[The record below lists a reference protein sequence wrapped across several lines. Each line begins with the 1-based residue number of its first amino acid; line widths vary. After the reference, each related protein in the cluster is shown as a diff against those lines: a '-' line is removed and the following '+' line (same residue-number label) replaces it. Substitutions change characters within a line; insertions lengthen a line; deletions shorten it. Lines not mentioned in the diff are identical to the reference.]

1 MARKQPQYKEG
12 WMAFDDSVLTKNL
25 KIGSNKNPLPV
36 DKPESGDDRYQW
48 QKDLA
53 DSDFMK
59 KWSEKVKGW
68 EDAVSDASKATE
80 NWAHVEILKRT
91 FNIVGSSY
99 RDAFEAFEMLSKG
112 GKEFETRVNNRVRRS
127 MALQPDDVIKGV
139 FASYSVKKL
148 ANEYTDIL
156 IDTSNK
162 DTISLYTSNGEGDD
176 SIHWFGSKNK
186 PTGRPRKGL
195 FFTEFPG
202 GVVKEGDNEVVTAEP
217 DETGEF
223 AFAETSVS
231 GIPENNL
238 ATFQVSEHPG
248 LDETSPG
255 NNKLEDFEPLEVGV
269 DRKPFFDNNIVDL
282 LPSSFL
288 GMSFSQCISTIAGK
302 DPSLTNC
309 QFILYRKNNQGEPE
323 VFNFRIKN
331 WQVPE
336 EERKVGN
343 IKYGNGVMSVAINRY
358 STHKTLVDMDIIL
371 DRQLNTLRHI
381 MEAVGIGTTEGDFLN
396 LSEGFDN
403 QYSDLGTVYL
413 QVVPGWYLTTEQNLG
428 SPGSVYKNW
437 RNAAEEID
445 SETGEPVEENPLKYP
460 LFCFTNVKLRT
471 LDLPLK
477 FNTKE
482 NGNAWTVKVQASYE
496 KLYKTST
503 EVKVDLLKSVV
514 VDPTLAFTKYES
526 N

>member
-1 MARKQPQYKEG
+1 MESYDKL
-12 WMAFDDSVLTKNL
+12 LTNNL
-25 KIGSNKNPLPV
+25 KIGSNKNPLPAGKSEKE
-36 DKPESGDDRYQW
+36 DNRYQW

-59 KWSEKVKGW
+59 KWSEKAKSW
-68 EDAVSDASKATE
+68 EEEVAKANKVTE
-80 NWAHVEILKRT
+80 NWCHVEVLDKV
-91 FNIVGSSY
+91 FNIFGSSY
-99 RDAFEAFEMLSKG
+99 KDAFAAFEMLSKG
-112 GKEFETRVNNRVRRS
+112 GQEFETRVNNRVRRS
-127 MALQPDDVIKGV
+127 MALQPDDTIKGV

-148 ANEYTDIL
+148 AEPNE
-156 IDTSNK
+156 
-162 DTISLYTSNGEGDD
+162 NGEFNIKGKEIPKDV
-176 SIHWFGSKNK
+176 
-186 PTGRPRKGL
+186 RPKERP
-195 FFTEFPG
+195 EFETL
-202 GVVKEGDNEVVTAEP
+202 VYEP
-217 DETGEF
+217 
-223 AFAETSVS
+223 
-231 GIPENNL
+231 
-238 ATFQVSEHPG
+238 
-248 LDETSPG
+248 
-255 NNKLEDFEPLEVGV
+255 KDFEPLEVGL
-269 DRKPFFDNNIVDL
+269 DRKPFFDNSIVDL

-288 GMSFSQCISTIAGK
+288 EMSFSQCISTIAGK

-309 QFILYRKNNQGEPE
+309 QFILYRKNNQGERK

-343 IKYGNGVMSVAINRY
+343 IKYGNEVMSVAINRY

-381 MEAVGIGTTEGDFLN
+381 MEAVGIGTIEGDFLN

-413 QVVPGWYLTTEQNLG
+413 QIVPGWYLTTEQNLG
-428 SPGSVYKNW
+428 SPDSVYENLKK
-437 RNAAEEID
+437 APEIID
-445 SETGEPVEENPLKYP
+445 SETGEPVKGNPLKYP

-496 KLYKTST
+496 KLYKTSD
-503 EVKVDLLKSVV
+503 EVKEGLLKATV
-514 VDPTLAFTKYES
+514 VDPKPAFTK
-526 N
+526 

>member
-1 MARKQPQYKEG
+1 MESYDKL
-12 WMAFDDSVLTKNL
+12 LTNNL
-25 KIGSNKNPLPV
+25 KIGSNKKPLPV

-53 DSDFMK
+53 DSEFMK
-59 KWSEKVKGW
+59 KWGEKVKGW

-80 NWAHVEILKRT
+80 NWCHVEVLDKV

-99 RDAFEAFEMLSKG
+99 KDAFEAFEMLSKG
-112 GKEFETRVNNRVRRS
+112 GQEFETRVNNRVRRS

-156 IDTSNK
+156 IDKSKN
-162 DTISLYTSNGEGDD
+162 DTISLFTSNGEVDN
-176 SIHWFGSKNK
+176 SIHWGGVKNK
-186 PTGRPRKGL
+186 PAGKPREGL
-195 FFTEFPG
+195 FFTKFPG
-202 GVVKEGDNEVVTAEP
+202 PDKVAKPNGD
-217 DETGEF
+217 GEF
-223 AFAETSVS
+223 NIKGKEISKDVRPKERSKERPEFETLVYE
-231 GIPENNL
+231 P
-238 ATFQVSEHPG
+238 
-248 LDETSPG
+248 
-255 NNKLEDFEPLEVGV
+255 KDFESLDVGEA
-269 DRKPFFDNNIVDL
+269 RKPFFDNSIVDL

-288 GMSFSQCISTIAGK
+288 EMSFSQCISTIAEK

-309 QFILYRKNNQGEPE
+309 QFILYRKNNQGKPE

-343 IKYGNGVMSVAINRY
+343 IKYGNGVMSVAVNRY

-371 DRQLNTLRHI
+371 DRQLKTLRHI
-381 MEAVGIGTTEGDFLN
+381 MEAVGMGTIEGDFLN

-403 QYSDLGTVYL
+403 QYTDLGTVYL
-413 QVVPGWYLTTEQNLG
+413 QIVPGWYLTTEQNLG
-428 SPGSVYKNW
+428 SPGSVYDNLK
-437 RNAAEEID
+437 RAPEILD
-445 SETGEPVEENPLKYP
+445 SETGKPVRVGDPLKYP

-477 FNTKE
+477 FSTKE
-482 NGNAWTVKVQASYE
+482 NGKAWTVKVQASYE
-496 KLYKTST
+496 KLYKTSD
-503 EVKVDLLKSVV
+503 EVKEGLLKATV
-514 VDPTLAFTKYES
+514 VDPTRAFTK
-526 N
+526 

>member
-1 MARKQPQYKEG
+1 MESYDKL
-12 WMAFDDSVLTKNL
+12 LTNNL
-25 KIGSNKNPLPV
+25 KIGSNKNPLPAGKSEKE
-36 DKPESGDDRYQW
+36 DNRYQW

-59 KWSEKVKGW
+59 KWSEKAKSW
-68 EDAVSDASKATE
+68 EEEVAKANKVTE
-80 NWAHVEILKRT
+80 NWCHVEVLDRV

-99 RDAFEAFEMLSKG
+99 KDAFEAFEMLSKG
-112 GKEFETRVNNRVRRS
+112 GQEFETKVNNRVRRS
-127 MALQPDDVIKGV
+127 MALQPDDTLKGV

-148 ANEYTDIL
+148 ANEYTNIL
-156 IDTSNK
+156 IDTENEN
-162 DTISLYTSNGEGDD
+162 TISLFTSNGEVDN
-176 SIHWFGSKNK
+176 SIRWGGSKNK
-186 PTGRPRKGL
+186 PTGRPREGL

-202 GVVKEGDNEVVTAEP
+202 SPVKAKDENGNEIEVTA
-217 DETGEF
+217 
-223 AFAETSVS
+223 S
-231 GIPENNL
+231 GPNDFGDYII
-238 ATFQVSEHPG
+238 SE
-248 LDETSPG
+248 DSPG
-255 NNKLEDFEPLEVGV
+255 NNKPKDFESLDVKD
-269 DRKPFFDNNIVDL
+269 DRAKFFENSIVDL
-282 LPSSFL
+282 LPKSFL
-288 GMSFSQCISTIAGK
+288 EMSFSQCISTIAGK

-309 QFILYRKNNQGEPE
+309 QFILYRKNNQGKPE

-343 IKYGNGVMSVAINRY
+343 LKYGNEVMSVAINRY

-381 MEAVGIGTTEGDFLN
+381 MEAVGMGTTEGDFLN

-403 QYSDLGTVYL
+403 QYTDLGTVYL
-413 QVVPGWYLTTEQNLG
+413 QIVPGWYLTTEQNLG
-428 SPGSVYKNW
+428 SPGSVYDNLKG
-437 RNAAEEID
+437 APEILD
-445 SETGEPVEENPLKYP
+445 SETGKPVKVGDPLKYP

-482 NGNAWTVKVQASYE
+482 NGKAWTVKVQASYE
-496 KLYKTST
+496 KLYKTSD
-503 EVKVDLLKSVV
+503 EVKVSLLAATV
-514 VDPTLAFTKYES
+514 VDPATTFAKHEL

>member
-1 MARKQPQYKEG
+1 MESYDKL
-12 WMAFDDSVLTKNL
+12 LTNNL
-25 KIGSNKNPLPV
+25 KIGSNKNPLPAGKSEKE
-36 DKPESGDDRYQW
+36 DNRYQW

-59 KWSEKVKGW
+59 KWGEKVKGW
-68 EDAVSDASKATE
+68 EEEVAKANKVTE
-80 NWAHVEILKRT
+80 NWCHIEVLDKV

-99 RDAFEAFEMLSKG
+99 KDVFAAFEMLSKG
-112 GKEFETRVNNRVRRS
+112 GQEFETRVNNRVRRS
-127 MALQPDDVIKGV
+127 MALQPDDTIKGV

-148 ANEYTDIL
+148 ANEYTNIL
-156 IDTSNK
+156 IDAGN
-162 DTISLYTSNGEGDD
+162 DISLYTSNGEVDN
-176 SIHWFGSKNK
+176 SIHWGGSKNK
-186 PTGRPRKGL
+186 PTGRPREGL

-202 GVVKEGDNEVVTAEP
+202 TDKVAKPNEN
-217 DETGEF
+217 GEF
-223 AFAETSVS
+223 AITE
-231 GIPENNL
+231 IPK
-238 ATFQVSEHPG
+238 G
-248 LDETSPG
+248 DKIK
-255 NNKLEDFEPLEVGV
+255 KLETLVYEPKDFEPLEVGP
-269 DRKPFFDNNIVDL
+269 DRKPFFDNSIVDL
-282 LPSSFL
+282 LPESFL
-288 GMSFSQCISTIAGK
+288 EMSFSQCISTIAGK

-309 QFILYRKNNQGEPE
+309 QFILYRKNNQGKPK

-343 IKYGNGVMSVAINRY
+343 IKYGNEVMSVAINRY

-371 DRQLNTLRHI
+371 DRQLKTLRHI
-381 MEAVGIGTTEGDFLN
+381 MEAVGIGTIEGDFLN

-413 QVVPGWYLTTEQNLG
+413 QIVPGWYLTTEQNLG
-428 SPGSVYKNW
+428 SPGRVYDNLKK
-437 RNAAEEID
+437 APEIID
-445 SETGEPVEENPLKYP
+445 SKTGEPVKGNPLKYP

-482 NGNAWTVKVQASYE
+482 NGKAWTVKVQASYE
-496 KLYKTST
+496 KLYKTSD
-503 EVKVDLLKSVV
+503 EVKEDLLKATV
-514 VDPTLAFTKYES
+514 VDPTPAFTKYGS

>member
-1 MARKQPQYKEG
+1 MESYDKL
-12 WMAFDDSVLTKNL
+12 LTNNL
-25 KIGSNKNPLPV
+25 KIGSNKNPLPAGKSEKE
-36 DKPESGDDRYQW
+36 DNRYQW

-80 NWAHVEILKRT
+80 NWCHVEVLDKV

-99 RDAFEAFEMLSKG
+99 NDAFAAFEMLSKG
-112 GKEFETRVNNRVRRS
+112 GQEFETRVNNRVRRS
-127 MALQPDDVIKGV
+127 MALQPDDTIKGV

-148 ANEYTDIL
+148 ANEYTNIL
-156 IDTSNK
+156 IDTGNEN
-162 DTISLYTSNGEGDD
+162 TISLYTSNGEVDN
-176 SIHWFGSKNK
+176 SIHWGGSKNK
-186 PTGRPRKGL
+186 PASKHRAGL

-202 GVVKEGDNEVVTAEP
+202 SPVKAKDENGNEIEVTA
-217 DETGEF
+217 
-223 AFAETSVS
+223 S
-231 GIPENNL
+231 GPNESKDNFGDYII
-238 ATFQVSEHPG
+238 SE
-248 LDETSPG
+248 DSPG
-255 NNKLEDFEPLEVGV
+255 NNGPKDFEPLDVKD
-269 DRKPFFDNNIVDL
+269 DRKHFFDNSIVDL

-288 GMSFSQCISTIAGK
+288 EMSFSQCISTIAGK

-309 QFILYRKNNQGEPE
+309 QFILYRKNNQGKPE

-343 IKYGNGVMSVAINRY
+343 IKYGNGVMSVAVNRY

-381 MEAVGIGTTEGDFLN
+381 MEAVGMGTIEGDFLN

-403 QYSDLGTVYL
+403 QYRDLGTVYL
-413 QVVPGWYLTTEQNLG
+413 QIVPGWYLTTEQNLG
-428 SPGSVYKNW
+428 SPGNVYDNLKNVG
-437 RNAAEEID
+437 EVID
-445 SETGEPVEENPLKYP
+445 SKTGEPVKGNPLKYP

-482 NGNAWTVKVQASYE
+482 NGKAWTVKVQASYE
-496 KLYKTST
+496 KLYKTSD
-503 EVKVDLLKSVV
+503 EVKEDLLKAAV
-514 VDPTLAFTKYES
+514 VDPKLAFTK
-526 N
+526 

>member
-1 MARKQPQYKEG
+1 MESYDKL
-12 WMAFDDSVLTKNL
+12 LTNNL
-25 KIGSNKNPLPV
+25 KIGSNKNPLPAGKSEKE
-36 DKPESGDDRYQW
+36 DNRYQW
-48 QKDLA
+48 QKDLEN
-53 DSDFMK
+53 SEFMK
-59 KWSEKVKGW
+59 KWGEKAKSW
-68 EDAVSDASKATE
+68 EEEVAKSNEVTE
-80 NWAHVEILKRT
+80 NWCHIEVLDRV

-99 RDAFEAFEMLSKG
+99 KDAFEAFEMLSKG

-148 ANEYTDIL
+148 SNEYTDIL
-156 IDTSNK
+156 IDTENEN
-162 DTISLYTSNGEGDD
+162 TISLYTSNGEVDN
-176 SIHWFGSKNK
+176 SIHWGGSKNK
-186 PTGRPRKGL
+186 PAGKHREGL

-202 GVVKEGDNEVVTAEP
+202 SPGSTVPNE
-217 DETGEF
+217 DGEF
-223 AFAETSVS
+223 AIT
-231 GIPENNL
+231 GIPK
-238 ATFQVSEHPG
+238 G
-248 LDETSPG
+248 DKIK
-255 NNKLEDFEPLEVGV
+255 KLETLVYEPKDFEGLNVGEA
-269 DRKPFFDNNIVDL
+269 RKPFFDNSIVDL
-282 LPSSFL
+282 LPESFL
-288 GMSFSQCISTIAGK
+288 EMSFSQCITTIARE

-309 QFILYRKNNQGEPE
+309 QFILYRKNNQGKPE

-343 IKYGNGVMSVAINRY
+343 IKYGNGVMSVAVNRY

-381 MEAVGIGTTEGDFLN
+381 MEAVGIGTIEGDFLN

-413 QVVPGWYLTTEQNLG
+413 QIVPGWYLTTEQNLG
-428 SPGSVYKNW
+428 SPGSIYKNW
-437 RNAAEEID
+437 RNAAEVID

-477 FNTKE
+477 FSTKE
-482 NGNAWTVKVQASYE
+482 NGKAWTVKVQASYE
-496 KLYKTST
+496 KLYKTSD
-503 EVKVDLLKSVV
+503 EVKEGLLKATV
-514 VDPTLAFTKYES
+514 VDPTRAFTKYGS

>member
-1 MARKQPQYKEG
+1 MESYDKL
-12 WMAFDDSVLTKNL
+12 LTNNL
-25 KIGSNKNPLPV
+25 KIGSNKNPLPAGKSEKE
-36 DKPESGDDRYQW
+36 DNRYQW

-59 KWSEKVKGW
+59 KWSEKAKSW
-68 EDAVSDASKATE
+68 EEEVAKANKVTE
-80 NWAHVEILKRT
+80 NWCHVEVLDRV

-99 RDAFEAFEMLSKG
+99 KDAFAAFEMLSKG
-112 GKEFETRVNNRVRRS
+112 GQEFETRVNNRVRRS
-127 MALQPDDVIKGV
+127 MALQPDDTIKGV

-148 ANEYTDIL
+148 ANPNE
-156 IDTSNK
+156 
-162 DTISLYTSNGEGDD
+162 NGEFNIKGKEIPKDVR
-176 SIHWFGSKNK
+176 SKE
-186 PTGRPRKGL
+186 RP
-195 FFTEFPG
+195 EFETL
-202 GVVKEGDNEVVTAEP
+202 VYEP
-217 DETGEF
+217 
-223 AFAETSVS
+223 
-231 GIPENNL
+231 
-238 ATFQVSEHPG
+238 
-248 LDETSPG
+248 
-255 NNKLEDFEPLEVGV
+255 KDFEPLEVGL
-269 DRKPFFDNNIVDL
+269 DRKPFFDNSIVDL

-288 GMSFSQCISTIAGK
+288 EMSFSQCISTIAGK

-309 QFILYRKNNQGEPE
+309 QFILYRKNNQGERK

-343 IKYGNGVMSVAINRY
+343 IKYGNEVMSVAINRY

-381 MEAVGIGTTEGDFLN
+381 MEAVGIGTIEGDFLN

-413 QVVPGWYLTTEQNLG
+413 QIVPGWYLTTEQNLG
-428 SPGSVYKNW
+428 SPDSVYENLKK
-437 RNAAEEID
+437 APEIID
-445 SETGEPVEENPLKYP
+445 SETGEPVKGNPLKYP

-496 KLYKTST
+496 KLYKTSD
-503 EVKVDLLKSVV
+503 EVKEGLLKATV
-514 VDPTLAFTKYES
+514 VDPKPAFTK
-526 N
+526 

>member
-1 MARKQPQYKEG
+1 MESY
-12 WMAFDDSVLTKNL
+12 DSVLTNNL
-25 KIGSNKNPLPV
+25 KIGSNKNPLSVNAP
-36 DKPESGDDRYQW
+36 DPEDNRYQW
-48 QKDLA
+48 QKDLEN
-53 DSDFMK
+53 SEFMK

-80 NWAHVEILKRT
+80 NWCHIEVLDRI
-91 FNIVGSSY
+91 FNAVGSSY
-99 RDAFEAFEMLSKG
+99 KDVFEAFEMLSKG
-112 GKEFETRVNNRVRRS
+112 GQEFETRVNNRVRRS
-127 MALQPDDVIKGV
+127 MALQPDDVLKGV
-139 FASYSVKKL
+139 FTSYSVKKL
-148 ANEYTDIL
+148 AKEYTDAL
-156 IDTSNK
+156 IDAENEN
-162 DTISLYTSNGEGDD
+162 TISLFTSNGEVDN
-176 SIHWFGSKNK
+176 SIQWFGSWNSKNK
-186 PTGRPRKGL
+186 PTGKPRADL
-195 FFTEFPG
+195 LFTEYPG
-202 GVVKEGDNEVVTAEP
+202 APGSTEP
-217 DETGEF
+217 NGNGEF
-223 AFAETSVS
+223 AITETPKGSKS
-231 GIPENNL
+231 KNL
-238 ATFQVSEHPG
+238 
-248 LDETSPG
+248 ETLVYEP
-255 NNKLEDFEPLEVGV
+255 KDFEESDVGN
-269 DRKPFFDNNIVDL
+269 DRRPFFDNNIVDL

-288 GMSFSQCISTIAGK
+288 EMSFSQCISTIAGK

-343 IKYGNGVMSVAINRY
+343 IKYGNGVMSVAVNRY
-358 STHKTLVDMDIIL
+358 STHKTLVDMDVIL

-403 QYSDLGTVYL
+403 QYTDLGTVYL

-428 SPGSVYKNW
+428 SPSSVYRNLKNE
-437 RNAAEEID
+437 AEVID
-445 SETGEPVEENPLKYP
+445 SETGEPVEGDPLKYP

-482 NGNAWTVKVQASYE
+482 NGKAWTVKVQASYE
-496 KLYKTST
+496 KLYKTSD
-503 EVKVDLLKSVV
+503 EVKVDLLKAAV
-514 VDPTLAFTKYES
+514 VDPTLAFAKYES

>member
-1 MARKQPQYKEG
+1 MESY
-12 WMAFDDSVLTKNL
+12 DSVLTNNL

-36 DKPESGDDRYQW
+36 NAPDPEDNRYQW

-53 DSDFMK
+53 DSEFMK
-59 KWSEKVKGW
+59 KWGEKVKGW

-80 NWAHVEILKRT
+80 NWCHIEVLDRI
-91 FNIVGSSY
+91 FNAVGSSY
-99 RDAFEAFEMLSKG
+99 KDVFEAFEMLTG
-112 GKEFETRVNNRVRRS
+112 GGATFESRVNNRVRRS
-127 MALQPDDVIKGV
+127 IALQPDDVLKGV
-139 FASYSVKKL
+139 FTSYTVKKL
-148 ANEYTDIL
+148 AKEYTDIL
-156 IDTSNK
+156 IDAENEN
-162 DTISLYTSNGEGDD
+162 TISLFTSNGEVDN
-176 SIHWFGSKNK
+176 SIQWGGSWNSKNK
-186 PTGRPRKGL
+186 PIGKPRAGL
-195 FFTEFPG
+195 HFTEFPG
-202 GVVKEGDNEVVTAEP
+202 SPVKAKDENGNEIEVTA
-217 DETGEF
+217 
-223 AFAETSVS
+223 S
-231 GIPENNL
+231 GPNDFGDYII
-238 ATFQVSEHPG
+238 SE
-248 LDETSPG
+248 DSPG
-255 NNKLEDFEPLEVGV
+255 NSKPKDFEPLEVGP

-288 GMSFSQCISTIAGK
+288 EMRFSQCISTIAEK

-309 QFILYRKNNQGEPE
+309 QFILYRKNNQGKPE

-343 IKYGNGVMSVAINRY
+343 IKYGNGVMSVAVNRY

-381 MEAVGIGTTEGDFLN
+381 MEAVGMGTIEGDFLN

-413 QVVPGWYLTTEQNLG
+413 QIVPGWYLTTEQNLG
-428 SPGSVYKNW
+428 SPGNVYDNLKN
-437 RNAAEEID
+437 EGEVID
-445 SETGEPVEENPLKYP
+445 SKTGGPVKGNPLKYP

-482 NGNAWTVKVQASYE
+482 NGKAWTVKVQASYE
-496 KLYKTST
+496 KLYKTSD
-503 EVKVDLLKSVV
+503 EVKEDLLKATV
-514 VDPTLAFTKYES
+514 VDPKLAFTK
-526 N
+526 